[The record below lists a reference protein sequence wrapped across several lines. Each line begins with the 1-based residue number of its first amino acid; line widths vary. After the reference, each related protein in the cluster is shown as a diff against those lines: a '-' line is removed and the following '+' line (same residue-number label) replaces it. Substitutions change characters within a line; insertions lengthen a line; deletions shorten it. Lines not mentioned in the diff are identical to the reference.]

1 VAIFQ
6 DDFGV
11 IQISPDL
18 DYQDGSEDIIL
29 QTLINANDRSA
40 GSDELAEAIVDW
52 PTRYH
57 FSRLRQ
63 ELFMPF
69 KVEKGTRVLEIGCGT
84 GVNLRY
90 FAELGAEVVGVEGT
104 LTRARAARVR
114 CEGMQNVTVFAG
126 DANVLPDLESFDLVL
141 LIGVLEYSGARGGGL
156 GTAEKLLAT
165 GSKFLKSDG
174 ALILAIENQIGL
186 KYLLSYPEDH
196 LGIPWVGPEGYREAS
211 GIRTWSRA
219 GLQDLLS
226 ENGFSS
232 QNWFYPY
239 PDYKLPNF
247 VASHDLYSTPLGKA
261 ALKSILRAP
270 VVDYSASSQLACDP
284 VWASQ
289 TMVDADIGPDVSNS
303 FLVLAAS
310 QQDAQKR
317 FINQGLG
324 WLASGERLSQWRSR
338 RLLFESDGKLTVA
351 LSPEMSIE
359 KSTSSA
365 WLKHENHDN
374 VPFVEGEVLEDEIIR
389 GFVLNNLESVKDNL
403 NNYFQFLKQNVVS
416 LSNSHEVVNPFVI
429 QDSIGLLNGVMLD
442 CIPKNLILDNQN
454 TVHFI
459 DKEWQTFGEVS
470 LELVWYRGM
479 TELALRIMATATPT
493 PFGPLATVNDLVYSL
508 SSMIGAPCSDL
519 ITKQYLAA
527 EIELQ
532 RIVSGYDST
541 SAIHDRHNMTIRT
554 IFKSGSSLAKH
565 RHLAQ
570 LAKHIDE
577 LNRLREGELGQLSA
591 LQQQVEIT
599 SNELLH
605 ARAELQNVTGELLHV
620 QTDLQ
625 NVTGE
630 LLHVQTERDSLL
642 RSNSVKFGFMVTWP
656 LRRLKSVLRQLSK

>member
-1 VAIFQ
+1 
-6 DDFGV
+6 
-11 IQISPDL
+11 
-18 DYQDGSEDIIL
+18 
-29 QTLINANDRSA
+29 
-40 GSDELAEAIVDW
+40 
-52 PTRYH
+52 
-57 FSRLRQ
+57 
-63 ELFMPF
+63 
-69 KVEKGTRVLEIGCGT
+69 
-84 GVNLRY
+84 
-90 FAELGAEVVGVEGT
+90 LGAEVVGVEGT

-141 LIGVLEYSGARGGGL
+141 LIGVLEYSGAKGGGL
-156 GTAEKLLAT
+156 GTPGKLLAT
-165 GSKFLKSDG
+165 ASKFLKSDG

-211 GIRTWSRA
+211 GIRTWSRS
-219 GLQDLLS
+219 GLKDLLS

-247 VASHDLYSTPLGKA
+247 VASHDLYSTPLGKS

-289 TMVDADIGPDVSNS
+289 TMIDADIAPDVSNS
-303 FLVLAAS
+303 FLVLAAR
-310 QQDAQKR
+310 QENAQKR
-317 FINQGLG
+317 FIAKGLG
-324 WLASGERLSQWRSR
+324 WIASGERLSQWRSR
-338 RLLFESDGKLTVA
+338 RLLFESDGKLTVG
-351 LSPEMSIE
+351 LSPEMSTE

-365 WLKHENHDN
+365 WLKHENYDN

-403 NNYFQFLKQNVVS
+403 NNYFQFLKQNVVA
-416 LSNSHEVVNPFVI
+416 LSNSNEIENPFVI

-493 PFGPLATVNDLVYSL
+493 PFGPLATLNDLVYSL
-508 SSMIGAPCSDL
+508 SSMIGAPCSAL
-519 ITKQYLAA
+519 ITKQYLVA
-527 EIELQ
+527 EVELQ
-532 RIVSGYDST
+532 RIVTGKDLN
-541 SAIHDRHNMTIRT
+541 SAIRERQHMNARK
-554 IFKSGSSLAKH
+554 IFNISSSLAKH
-565 RHLAQ
+565 RHFAQ
-570 LAKHIDE
+570 LANHIDE

-591 LQQQVEIT
+591 LQQQAEMK
-599 SNELLH
+599 NN
-605 ARAELQNVTGELLHV
+605 ELQNVTGELLNARAELQNATGELLHV
-620 QTDLQ
+620 RADLQ

-630 LLHVQTERDSLL
+630 LLHVQAERDSLF
-642 RSNSVKFGFMVTWP
+642 RSNSFKLGLTVTWP
-656 LRRLKSVLRQLSK
+656 LRRLKSVVRQLLK